1 MTELEQRLINDLSRL
16 AEQYEREQKQQSEQV
31 KSLSEDVQEL
41 AEQYERGQRELA
53 EQYER
58 GQRELA
64 EQVKTLKEHMMRLGE
79 HVTVL
84 TNAYEGLQKNVNAM
98 IDVSNNLARDM
109 SELFR

>member
-31 KSLSEDVQEL
+31 KSLSEDVQ
-41 AEQYERGQRELA
+41 ELA